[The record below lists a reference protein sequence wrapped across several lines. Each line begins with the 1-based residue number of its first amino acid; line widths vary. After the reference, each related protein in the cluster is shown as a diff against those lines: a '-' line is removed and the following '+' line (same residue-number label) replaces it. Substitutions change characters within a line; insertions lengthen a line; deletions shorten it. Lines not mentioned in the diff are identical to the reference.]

1 MTDINI
7 IYGFLKKDIL
17 IIITLKDVNNGLN
30 KNLSLL
36 TFLDIFEKI
45 EMNRK
50 YKGRFEDQLKKKIV
64 EQFYINLGILTFCI
78 NFTTNN
84 FIWGEKKHTSR
95 ENNSAFQI
103 FGNSQIY
110 IKIK

>member
-1 MTDINI
+1 
-7 IYGFLKKDIL
+7 
-17 IIITLKDVNNGLN
+17 VNNGLN

-64 EQFYINLGILTFCI
+64 E
-78 NFTTNN
+78 
-84 FIWGEKKHTSR
+84 
-95 ENNSAFQI
+95 
-103 FGNSQIY
+103 
-110 IKIK
+110 